1 MFYDYADSGSWTEST
16 YRANEADFQKIKLR
30 QRVAVDIEKRIAD
43 DEDDR
48 HRRRHAGGAGA
59 DRHAR
64 HAARRRRDPR
74 RARRRGLRRA
84 VHALDHE
91 HLLDRGRRR
100 EHHGAVLVP
109 ALRDARPRLHRPPDR
124 PRQGGELQRA
134 GADAR
139 PADPRPAPQ
148 GHQERPVGAAQADA
162 RQHAQ
167 PADQAALGPGHAR
180 HQAARLRQH
189 RRPRQGRR
197 GHELARRL
205 DRRPVRPAPELGRH
219 RVDQEALGR
228 QAHPEGHPRR
238 RGRAARRRQRRR
250 RDRRLQPRRPPARRR
265 ALLDRRAAGDRR
277 RRRLEDRG
285 LDGRRH
291 PLRPGPAQGLGPGR
305 ARHADRPRLRL
316 RPRRAWARPASPAPS
331 RSCTTR
337 PT

>member
-30 QRVAVDIEKRIAD
+30 QRVAVDIEKRTLTTTMVGSRVAMPVALAPI
-43 DEDDR
+43 
-48 HRRRHAGGAGA
+48 GLT
-59 DRHAR
+59 R

-74 RARRRGLRRA
+74 GARAAEAFGVPFTLSTMSICSIEDVAANTKR
-84 VHALDHE
+84 
-91 HLLDRGRRR
+91 
-100 EHHGAVLVP
+100 AVLVP
-109 ALRDARPRLHRPPDR
+109 ALRDARPRLHRPADR
-124 PRQGGELQRA
+124 PRQGGELLRA

-148 GHQERPVGAAQADA
+148 GHQERPVGAAEADA

-167 PADQAALGPGHAR
+167 PADQAALVPGHAR

-197 GHELARRL
+197 RHELARRL

-228 QAHPEGHPRR
+228 QAHPQGHPRR

-291 PLRPGPAQGLGPGR
+291 PLRPGRAQGLG
-305 ARHADRPRLRL
+305 AR
-316 RPRRAWARPASPAPS
+316 RRAAR
-331 RSCTTR
+331 
-337 PT
+337 